1 VTTTANRLPPFPRV
15 AAAVVTVA
23 RRLQPGP
30 PGRLPAVHA
39 LVAIIAVVTAL
50 A

>member
-1 VTTTANRLPPFPRV
+1 MEAVKTYVYRLLMS
-15 AAAVVTVA
+15 VVTVA
-23 RRLQPGP
+23 GRLQSGP
-30 PGRLPAVHA
+30 PGRLSLYMLIA